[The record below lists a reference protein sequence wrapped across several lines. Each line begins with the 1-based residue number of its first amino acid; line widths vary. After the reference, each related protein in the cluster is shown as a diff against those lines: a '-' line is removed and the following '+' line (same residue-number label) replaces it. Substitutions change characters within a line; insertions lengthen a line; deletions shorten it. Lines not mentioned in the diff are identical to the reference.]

1 MPSWAGVGLVGG
13 VYITSDEGAKLGWSG
28 TCGWCLYYK
37 LTRVPSWAGVGLVGG
52 VYITS
57 DEGAKLGWSGTCRW
71 CLYYK

>member
-1 MPSWAGVGLVGG
+1 MGLVGG
-13 VYITSDEGAKLGWSG
+13 VYITSDEGAGL
-28 TCGWCLYYK
+28 
-37 LTRVPSWAGVGLVGG
+37 AGVGLVGG